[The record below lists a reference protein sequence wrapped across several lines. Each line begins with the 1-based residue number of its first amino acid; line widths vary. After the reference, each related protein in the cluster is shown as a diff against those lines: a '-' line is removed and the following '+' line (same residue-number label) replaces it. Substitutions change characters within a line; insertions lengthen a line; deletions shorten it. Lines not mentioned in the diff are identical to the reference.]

1 MVLKCND
8 ACQVKRR
15 RFKGIAA
22 RHVRALHRL
31 PHQTLRRN
39 FPLWLAPEQVRVLT
53 LNDDEKLVA
62 YAKEIHRELRANE
75 VRAEADF
82 SPDPIKAKIA
92 EAEKAKVH
100 AMLVIGG
107 REAIL
112 NELQT
117 YSS

>member
-1 MVLKCND
+1 M
-8 ACQVKRR
+8 
-15 RFKGIAA
+15 
-22 RHVRALHRL
+22 
-31 PHQTLRRN
+31 
-39 FPLWLAPEQVRVLT
+39 LT

-100 AMLVIGG
+100 TMLVIGG
-107 REAIL
+107 RDMECRRSKRALAQQRAARREA
-112 NELQT
+112 EGG
-117 YSS
+117 SGGGDFECD